1 VAHPQKGVLLQ
12 REVHQVRHPEVVR
25 EEVLHPEVAL
35 AEVRHPEVALA
46 EVHHR
51 HRQAEE
57 EEIKL

>member
-1 VAHPQKGVLLQ
+1 VAHPQKEVLLQ
-12 REVHQVRHPEVVR
+12 REVHQVVRHPEVVL

-35 AEVRHPEVALA
+35 E

-51 HRQAEE
+51 QVEE